1 MADALLS
8 FEVSRKD
15 TERFAEVMQRAQ
27 DELGVTPKNAITWA
41 GYFVSKSLGA
51 ASKKAPKLRKI
62 VVNPD
67 AKGKGAKK
75 RMRDP
80 SFVKYGVF
88 TYDGNGEK
96 TFVPISEPQYK
107 GLITFASRTT
117 GQMLIKDMATG
128 EVHRL
133 QGSSKAEQV
142 TPGISRD
149 KRRIIKRSGLLKD
162 SWKWAGK
169 MTRKGGSASIMGA
182 QDSVNVKW
190 TGQRFAP
197 TLTLANNLRYA
208 ADGLKHGDNGVEHVM
223 EKAANSMANRINDRL
238 EKALQS

>member
-1 MADALLS
+1 MADAILS

-41 GYFVSKSLGA
+41 GYFVSQSLGA
-51 ASKKAPKLRKI
+51 ASRKAPKLRKI
-62 VVNPD
+62 VANPHPN
-67 AKGKGAKK
+67 AKTDGRRAKFGVMKYTPEGIEYFQPIYRTGEFGKIRFQDKK
-75 RMRDP
+75 TAVWLVRDR
-80 SFVKYGVF
+80 
-88 TYDGNGEK
+88 
-96 TFVPISEPQYK
+96 I
-107 GLITFASRTT
+107 
-117 GQMLIKDMATG
+117 TG
-128 EVHRL
+128 EV
-133 QGSSKAEQV
+133 KKEQW
-142 TPGISRD
+142 TTGTGEFDMAGIAQSP
-149 KRRIIKRSGLLKD
+149 KRKIGRSGLLKA
-162 SWKWAGK
+162 SWKAAGK

-208 ADGLKHGDNGVEHVM
+208 AFALKHGDNGVEHVM